1 MRKRRCPTNEA
12 TLAAQW
18 CSTATL
24 SRCSVC
30 VDAQNGF
37 SESAIISREVS
48 LALPKGKENLSAQLP
63 RESDG
68 GRAGGRTAEAP
79 QYAAEALH
87 QTQKPPLTQEPIPS
101 FRFAASMTAFIRASR
116 SDSSDGPVFE
126 SQSARSNSPNSMC
139 CTTGF

>member
-1 MRKRRCPTNEA
+1 MLSDECDACCCYSSCTARWRHEQMRKRRCPTNEA

-79 QYAAEALH
+79 QYAAEACIK
-87 QTQKPPLTQEPIPS
+87 QKPPLTQ
-101 FRFAASMTAFIRASR
+101 SR
-116 SDSSDGPVFE
+116 SPASDSRRP
-126 SQSARSNSPNSMC
+126 
-139 CTTGF
+139 